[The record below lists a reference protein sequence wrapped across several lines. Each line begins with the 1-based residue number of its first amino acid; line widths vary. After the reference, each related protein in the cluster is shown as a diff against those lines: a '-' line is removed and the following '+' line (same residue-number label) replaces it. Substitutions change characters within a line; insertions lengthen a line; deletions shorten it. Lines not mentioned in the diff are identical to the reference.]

1 MSEIRLAIVGVG
13 NCASS
18 LVQGLDYYKEG
29 DRDGLI
35 QADIGG
41 YRVAD
46 IRVVV
51 AFDVDERKVGLPLG
65 TALKSEP
72 NCTPWFSRDLSGEG
86 PTVLMGPVLDGV
98 APHMAEYE
106 AEVSFRPSKQE
117 PVDVV
122 AALKESGANV
132 LINYLPV
139 GSEQAVR
146 FYAEAC
152 LKAGV
157 AMVNCMPVFI
167 ASDAAWAER
176 FRTAKLPIVGD
187 DIKSQLGA
195 TIVHRT
201 LAHLFAER
209 GITVK
214 RSYQLNTGGNTDF
227 LNMLSQERLRSKRIS
242 KTEAVSSALPES
254 HQSQLHIGPS
264 DYVPWLKDN
273 KCCFLRIEGEG
284 FAGQPIELELR
295 LSVMDSPNS
304 AGCAMDA
311 IRYCAA
317 ALDRGLSGP
326 LEAPSAFFMKRPPV
340 QLTFEAAQQGMEE
353 LLNQPQ
359 AKNPALPGSNGLHP
373 SKTLSPTLS

>member
-1 MSEIRLAIVGVG
+1 MSDIRLAIVGVG

-18 LVQGLDYYKEG
+18 LVQGLDYYKNG
-29 DRDGLI
+29 DRSGLI
-35 QADIGG
+35 QQDIGG
-41 YRVAD
+41 YQVGD
-46 IRVVV
+46 IRVVA
-51 AFDVDERKVGLPLG
+51 AFDVDERKVGKPLG
-65 TALKSEP
+65 TALKSAP
-72 NCTPWFSRDLSGEG
+72 NCTPWFTRDLTGEG
-86 PTVLMGPVLDGV
+86 VVVQMGPIYDGV
-98 APHMAEYE
+98 APHMAEYD
-106 AEVSFRPSKQE
+106 ADVSFRPSRQE

-122 AALKESGANV
+122 KVLRESGANV

-139 GSEQAVR
+139 GSDQAAKY
-146 FYAEAC
+146 YAGAALE
-152 LKAGV
+152 AGV

-167 ASDAAWAER
+167 SSDPEWAER
-176 FRTAKLPIVGD
+176 FRSKGLPIVGD

-201 LAHLFAER
+201 LAQLFADR

-227 LNMLSQERLRSKRIS
+227 LNMLSQERLKSKRIS
-242 KTEAVSSALPES
+242 KTEAVSSALPDNK
-254 HQSQLHIGPS
+254 SQLHIGPS
-264 DYVPWLKDN
+264 DYVPWLQDN

-317 ALDRGLSGP
+317 ARDRGLGGP

-340 QLTFEAAQQGMEE
+340 QLTLEAAQAGMET
-353 LLNQPQ
+353 LLH
-359 AKNPALPGSNGLHP
+359 LPV
-373 SKTLSPTLS
+373 LSPAKA

>member
-1 MSEIRLAIVGVG
+1 MSDIRLAIVGVG
-13 NCASS
+13 NCASA
-18 LVQGLDYYKEG
+18 LVQGLDYYKNG
-29 DRDGLI
+29 DRSGLI
-35 QADIGG
+35 QNDIGG
-41 YRVAD
+41 YGVGDVKVVA
-46 IRVVV
+46 
-51 AFDVDERKVGLPLG
+51 AFDVDERKVGKPLG
-65 TALKSEP
+65 TALQAAP
-72 NCTPWFSRDLSGEG
+72 NCTPWFSRDLTGEG
-86 PTVLMGPVLDGV
+86 VIVQMGPVMDGV

-106 AEVSFRPSKQE
+106 EEVSFRPSSQA
-117 PVDVV
+117 PVDVTKV
-122 AALKESGANV
+122 LRESGANV

-139 GSEQAVR
+139 GSEQAVQ
-146 FYAEAC
+146 FYANAC
-152 LKAGV
+152 LEAGV

-167 ASDAAWAER
+167 ASNPEWAEK
-176 FRTAKLPIVGD
+176 FRAKNLPIVGD

-201 LAHLFAER
+201 LAQLFGER

-227 LNMLSQERLRSKRIS
+227 LNMLSQERLKSKRIS
-242 KTEAVSSALPES
+242 KTEAVSSALPEG
-254 HQSQLHIGPS
+254 HDSQLHIGPS

-340 QLTFEAAQQGMEE
+340 QLTLEAAQVGMEQ
-353 LLNQPQ
+353 LLKQPVL
-359 AKNPALPGSNGLHP
+359 ARARS
-373 SKTLSPTLS
+373 